1 MVNAGVDVTSK
12 DFSSDFEH
20 KQHTNILLNPSEA
33 ELRSRIRPL
42 IRRSMAPKVEPESI
56 KYYPVDAKT
65 KQKINR
71 LSGIK

>member
-1 MVNAGVDVTSK
+1 MT
-12 DFSSDFEH
+12 
-20 KQHTNILLNPSEA
+20 
-33 ELRSRIRPL
+33 
-42 IRRSMAPKVEPESI
+42 PKVEPESI